1 MNLVSLEEAVN
12 KPVTGGA
19 QMPRSTK
26 TITFSLVPEMA
37 ERVPARGS
45 AGNGSSGGGTNA
57 VT

>member
-1 MNLVSLEEAVN
+1 MPRITKKMTVSL
-12 KPVTGGA
+12 
-19 QMPRSTK
+19 S
-26 TITFSLVPEMA
+26 PEMA